1 MNSRVVLT
9 LVVLAFGL
17 VAGGVAPT
25 ARAANPYVI
34 DIQECGRNG
43 GQATV
48 PAGVPVSVEHFAFV
62 TGTHGLM
69 LDVLNEQQT
78 TQGVQRGGT
87 LTLVDVTD
95 QWSEPEQL
103 GANPARGWITR
114 LPNIELDPFQ
124 PGEVVGVGSLTEFTG
139 PIEIVFPPVG
149 QVDFGPFHIR
159 AGDDLFNGC
168 ELTTQ

>member
-25 ARAANPYVI
+25 ARAANPNVI

-48 PAGVPVSVEHFAFV
+48 PAGVPVSVENFAFV

-69 LDVLNEQQT
+69 LDFLNEQQT